1 MATQQNT
8 QLISQLAG
16 ADLSGSQFLFVKE
29 SAAKTVNV
37 CSAITDE
44 ALGVLQNKPTQGQAA
59 SVAIDGTAKVK
70 AGGVIAF
77 GAKVAP
83 MASGKAQVA
92 ASTQFPRGI
101 ALEAAAADGDL
112 IEIALIPSGAPL
124 A

>member
-8 QLISQLAG
+8 QLISELAG
-16 ADLSGSQFLFVKE
+16 ADLSADQNLFVKM

-44 ALGVLQNKPTQGQAA
+44 ALGVLTNKPTQGQAA
-59 SVAIDGTAKVK
+59 SVAIDGTVKVK
-70 AGGVIAF
+70 AGGVIPF
-77 GAKVAP
+77 GSKVAP

-112 IEIALIPSGAPL
+112 IEIALIPSGAALP
-124 A
+124 